1 MIRHVIHRRAL
12 LPLAAALAPPWTA
25 GAVQAGGLGRIACA
39 GSALTETVCALGQGG
54 RLVAVDSSSGFPAA
68 QTAALPRIGY
78 YRALPTEGLV
88 SLAPDLVLL
97 SSDAGP
103 PGVLVVLR
111 EAGLPIQVIAD
122 GVGPGAAE
130 AKARAVAAAI
140 GVSGE
145 TLAAAIAADWAALD
159 APLAAL
165 PPVRVLFVLSLA
177 RGAPLVGGRDTHAD
191 AAIAAAGGVN
201 CAQAAWSGYRPL
213 SAEGAAGLAPDAV
226 LMMQQSLDEAG
237 GPAEVAATPAIAVT
251 PAGQAGRIIGMDG
264 PYLLNF
270 GPRAAHSRR
279 DLVLRLHPGAALPPL
294 PARPW
299 TAG

>member
-1 MIRHVIHRRAL
+1 MIRRRAL
-12 LPLAAALAPPWTA
+12 LPLAAAVA
-25 GAVQAGGLGRIACA
+25 GPGRARAVQAGGYGRIACA

-68 QTAALPRIGY
+68 ETARLPRIGY

-103 PGVLVVLR
+103 PGVIAVLR
-111 EAGLPIQVIAD
+111 EAGLPIRVIED

-140 GVSGE
+140 GVDGE
-145 TLAAAIAADWAALD
+145 RLADAIAADWAALD
-159 APLAAL
+159 APIAAL
-165 PPVRVLFVLSLA
+165 PRPRVLFVLSLS

-201 CAQAAWSGYRPL
+201 CAHEIWSGYRPL
-213 SAEGAAGLAPDAV
+213 AAESAAGLAPDVV
-226 LMMQQSLDEAG
+226 LMMQQSLAEAG
-237 GPAEVAATPAIAVT
+237 GVAEVAAAPAIAVT

-264 PYLLNF
+264 PYLMNF

-279 DLVLRLHPGAALPPL
+279 DLALRLHPGLALPPL

-299 TAG
+299 IGG